1 MKILFHVDDTD
12 RLSMAATNA
21 TNAVKYVQDNEL
33 TLEAE
38 IVVNGEAVTGLVR
51 RCIEEPLY
59 QRLQK
64 LSDGQVRIAA
74 CQNALNAH
82 QLSKEDLCDF
92 VTIVPAGVIELAQRQ
107 EEGYAYIKP

>member
-21 TNAVKYVQDNEL
+21 ANAVKYVQDNEL

-51 RCIEEPLY
+51 R
-59 QRLQK
+59 
-64 LSDGQVRIAA
+64 AA

>member
-12 RLSMAATNA
+12 RLGMAATNA
-21 TNAVKYVQDNEL
+21 ANAVKYVQDNEL

-38 IVVNGEAVTGLVR
+38 IVVNSEAVTGLVR

>member
-21 TNAVKYVQDNEL
+21 ANAVKYVQDNEL

-59 QRLQK
+59 KSMKK
-64 LSDGQVRIAA
+64 LTDGKVRIAA
-74 CQNALNAH
+74 CQNALKAH
-82 QLSKEDLCDF
+82 QLSKEELCDF
-92 VTIVPAGVIELAQRQ
+92 VTVVPAGVIELAKKQ

>member
-1 MKILFHVDDTD
+1 MKILFHVDDTE
-12 RLSMAATNA
+12 RLNMAATNA
-21 TNAVKYVQDNEL
+21 ANAVKYAQDSKL
-33 TLEAE
+33 MLVAE

-59 QRLQK
+59 KSMKK

-74 CQNALNAH
+74 CQNALNGH

-92 VTIVPAGVIELAQRQ
+92 VTVVPAGVIELAKKQ

>member
-12 RLSMAATNA
+12 RLGMAATNA
-21 TNAVKYVQDNEL
+21 ANAIKYAQDNEF

-51 RCIEEPLY
+51 RCIEETLY
-59 QRLQK
+59 QKLQK
-64 LSDGQVRIAA
+64 LADGQVHIAA

-82 QLSKEDLCDF
+82 LLSEEDMCDF
-92 VTIVPAGVIELAQRQ
+92 VTVVPAGVIELAQRQ
-107 EEGYAYIKP
+107 AEGYAYIKP